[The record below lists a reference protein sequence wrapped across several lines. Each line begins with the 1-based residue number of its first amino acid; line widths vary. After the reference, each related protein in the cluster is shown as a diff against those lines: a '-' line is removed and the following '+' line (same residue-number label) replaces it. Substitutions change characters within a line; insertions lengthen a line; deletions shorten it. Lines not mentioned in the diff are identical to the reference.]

1 METYLPHKSLNPSIK
16 PISVTLNYVHLK
28 AASKQSTWLKALY
41 KWGWL
46 EKKLF
51 SYFVLTGDV
60 ISNWNHHKGLVTFL
74 LNC

>member
-41 KWGWL
+41 K
-46 EKKLF
+46 
-51 SYFVLTGDV
+51 
-60 ISNWNHHKGLVTFL
+60 
-74 LNC
+74 